1 MLFYTIKRALESKH
15 IDRVIALC
23 DNEETA
29 AICRDVGAE
38 TPFIRPSNLSS
49 PFSTVN
55 DLLKYSIN
63 KLNEMKYYPDI
74 CVVLQKNYPFRPHGF
89 IDDIV
94 EGIVRVH
101 KSPPKEDLN
110 WDSNKGNSS
119 SSSAPYRVLN
129 IGNNNPVKLEDFVEE
144 IEKNLGK
151 KAIKNYLPLQT
162 GDVPETYADT
172 YLLKELTGFTPKVSI
187 KEGIKNFVDWYINFY
202 EIE

>member
-29 AICRDVGAE
+29 TICRDAGAE
-38 TPFIRPSNLSS
+38 TPFMRPSNLSS

-94 EGIVRVH
+94 ERFVREGADCMMPMKEEGRAIWK
-101 KSPPKEDLN
+101 KSREVVDNISPFIPRKIKKEQFMISHFGLGFVTHANLLRDGSLGLN
-110 WDSNKGNSS
+110 KKVCMYPVSNFINTLEVTGEETL
-119 SSSAPYRVLN
+119 SSAAS
-129 IGNNNPVKLEDFVEE
+129 I
-144 IEKNLGK
+144 IEQYWQK
-151 KAIKNYLPLQT
+151 
-162 GDVPETYADT
+162 
-172 YLLKELTGFTPKVSI
+172 
-187 KEGIKNFVDWYINFY
+187 
-202 EIE
+202 